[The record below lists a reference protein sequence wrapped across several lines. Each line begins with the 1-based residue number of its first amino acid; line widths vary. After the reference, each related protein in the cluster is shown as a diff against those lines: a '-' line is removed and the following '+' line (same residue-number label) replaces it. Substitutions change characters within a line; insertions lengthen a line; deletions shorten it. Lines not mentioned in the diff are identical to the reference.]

1 MRQTLARQMDMSMAT
16 CRQETAQERRGE
28 GRGEEEE
35 GEEVEVEE
43 EEGEQWKR
51 RSGAAKMKLAVAK

>member
-35 GEEVEVEE
+35 GEEVEK